1 VRSRIAIGGRLIC
14 DCGAAKQ
21 SCVDGRERQLWTYD
35 DVSIIPNHVSLSSL
49 RWTWHRPMQ
58 DTCGDEIAQLE
69 AWADQLSG
77 QPVPKAHLPQSID
90 AQLHHQPTVD
100 SVRRAE
106 ENAQLR
112 IAPILAVAKMLNTAG
127 KSSECLQSVA
137 EAKRLLGIY

>member
-1 VRSRIAIGGRLIC
+1 MSLLSLIMFPCVIIAL
-14 DCGAAKQ
+14 DMASA
-21 SCVDGRERQLWTYD
+21 
-35 DVSIIPNHVSLSSL
+35 HA
-49 RWTWHRPMQ
+49 

-77 QPVPKAHLPQSID
+77 QPVPTAHLPQSID
-90 AQLHHQPTVD
+90 AQLHHQPTTE